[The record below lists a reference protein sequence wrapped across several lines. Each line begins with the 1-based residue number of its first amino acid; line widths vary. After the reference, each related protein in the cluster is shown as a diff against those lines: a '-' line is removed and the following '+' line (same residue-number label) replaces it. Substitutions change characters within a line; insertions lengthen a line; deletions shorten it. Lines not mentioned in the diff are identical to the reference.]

1 ARCAFTGA
9 TPAVAASRPPRAP
22 AVPVPIYV
30 AALRPGMLRV
40 AGQVGDGVIVNWN
53 AAEDVP
59 RLVESVRAAA
69 REVGRDPEAI
79 EVTARLFVNLDPP
92 GPESEQLIKRH
103 IAAYLNVPG

>member
-1 ARCAFTGA
+1 LRYFRRDAL
-9 TPAVAASRPPRAP
+9 PAG
-22 AVPVPIYV
+22 PVLISA
-30 AALRPGMLRV
+30 AALSLGLLRE
-40 AGQVGDGVIVNWN
+40 AGEVGDGVIVHWN

-59 RLVESVRAAA
+59 RLVEIVRAAA
-69 REVGRDPEAI
+69 REVGRDPEAV